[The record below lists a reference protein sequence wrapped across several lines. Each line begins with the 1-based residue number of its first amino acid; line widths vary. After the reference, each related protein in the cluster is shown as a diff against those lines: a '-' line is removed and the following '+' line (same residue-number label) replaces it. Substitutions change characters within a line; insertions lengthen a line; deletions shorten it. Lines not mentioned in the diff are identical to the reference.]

1 VALLRDIEGLRIPLV
16 ASGKRTRFYFTDI
29 HPRMVALGLDDQV
42 RFRRFCNAA
51 RAPMPLSALHHCVIP
66 TKFEREVFQ
75 CGRPFWRVLPVAC
88 SRVTSL
94 PEQAAGAALIFDPD
108 NPREIADAILQ
119 IWRDPAL
126 RVDMA
131 LKGAQR
137 VRNLIG
143 IRRR

>member
-1 VALLRDIEGLRIPLV
+1 
-16 ASGKRTRFYFTDI
+16 
-29 HPRMVALGLDDQV
+29 
-42 RFRRFCNAA
+42 
-51 RAPMPLSALHHCVIP
+51 MPLSALHHVVIP
-66 TKFEREVFQ
+66 TKFEAGSFPMLGGLSGG
-75 CGRPFWRVLPVAC
+75 CAVAC

-137 VRNLIG
+137 VGAI
-143 IRRR
+143 